1 MVGTDFIEKSKRGF
15 DKYLD
20 RQRAALAT
28 SDLFT
33 RQIGDMCQSF
43 AADIQGN
50 AAIEVGEALHAEAAG
65 SQLILTRDL
74 RVIAVV
80 ADPPASVMQ
89 AVQDSCGIATA
100 LVQEVHGF
108 AGTIEVT
115 LC

>member
-1 MVGTDFIEKSKRGF
+1 MGTDFIEKSKRGF

-20 RQRAALAT
+20 SQRAALAT

-33 RQIGDMCQSF
+33 QQIGDMCQSF

-50 AAIEVGEALHAEAAG
+50 AAIEVGDALHAEIAG
-65 SQLILTRDL
+65 SQLVLTRDL
-74 RVIAVV
+74 KVVAVV
-80 ADPPASVMQ
+80 ADPPASIMQ

-100 LVQEVHGF
+100 LVQQVHDF
-108 AGTIEVT
+108 AGAIEVT

>member
-1 MVGTDFIEKSKRGF
+1 MGTDFIERSKRGF

-33 RQIGDMCQSF
+33 QQIGDMCQSF
-43 AADIQGN
+43 AADVEGS
-50 AAIEVGEALHAEAAG
+50 AAVEVGEALHAEIAG
-65 SQLILTRDL
+65 GQLVLTRDL
-74 RVIAVV
+74 KVVAVV
-80 ADPPASVMQ
+80 VNPPAAIME

-100 LVQEVHGF
+100 LVQEVHVF